1 MTSPSARG
9 AGSLRRV
16 EAIFRNPALY
26 ALSEAIPR
34 PDRTAGG
41 RPGTYPPYMLLA
53 FEAMISVYRSARGV
67 ETELADPLVWGFI
80 RSTVTSVFPGDPSKH
95 LPAEP
100 MRRHHYL
107 YGRERYLTDPA
118 ILAEIRRLYRVF
130 AAEQA
135 RELGLLDPEGP
146 GSWTHPDLS
155 RMLHADGKVIT
166 PLYLAKPG
174 DTRVDLDTGEVF
186 PRRADPD
193 GRLHFEG
200 DGQAAWGTKFVLVA
214 ARSQDERG
222 RVILDL
228 EWVPRGDEAG
238 AALDCFRR
246 LAPLV
251 PGAHGVVYDTA
262 LRGKHHQVLLRELGL
277 MPVNRV
283 AAAAGKRRAPRG
295 IRRPRAAKS
304 AHVEDK
310 VLRRP
315 DGSSVR
321 VSIYAMD
328 GAVGIGELT
337 VDGEMR
343 FTPFRRVRT
352 HRICDGTG
360 LFRWYNDYR
369 LPTSLGGGVLTVR
382 LHGNDEDEARGFNRT
397 ENVRAI
403 PPSDPDFRQLYGRRN
418 DAESINRHLVDT
430 MWLGRAHSVG
440 HVRQHVNLLG
450 FALMVNGL
458 ALLEHRHRQLEL
470 PRAA

>member
-1 MTSPSARG
+1 VTTPSPSG

-41 RPGTYPPYMLLA
+41 RPGTYPSYMLLA
-53 FEAMISVYRSARGV
+53 FEAMISVYRSARRV

-80 RSTVTSVFPGDPSKH
+80 RSIVEDVFPGDPSMH
-95 LPAEP
+95 LPDAP

-118 ILAEIRRLYRVF
+118 ILEEVDRLHREL

-135 RELGLLDPEGP
+135 RELGLLDPDGP

-174 DTRVDLDTGEVF
+174 ETRIDVETGEVL

-222 RVILDL
+222 RIILDL
-228 EWVPRGDEAG
+228 EWVPRGNEAN
-238 AALDCFRR
+238 AALECFRR
-246 LAPLV
+246 LTPLV
-251 PGAHGVVYDTA
+251 PGAQGIVYDTA

-283 AAAAGKRRAPRG
+283 ASAAGPKRAPRG
-295 IRRPRAAKS
+295 IRRPRTAKT

-310 VLRRP
+310 ILRRP

-321 VSIYAMD
+321 ISVYATG
-328 GAVGIGELT
+328 GAIGIGQLT
-337 VDGEMR
+337 DDGQMR
-343 FTPFRRVRT
+343 FTPLRRVRT

-369 LPTSLGGGVLTVR
+369 LPASLGGGVLTVR
-382 LHGNDEDEARGFNRT
+382 LHGNDEDGTRGFNRT
-397 ENVRAI
+397 ENVRPI
-403 PPSDPDFRQLYGRRN
+403 PQSDPDFRRLYARRN

-458 ALLEHRHRQLEL
+458 ALLEHRHRQLDL
-470 PRAA
+470 ARAA